1 MTRFGE
7 PRVVQLIAL
16 AVMLCGWPT
25 HADAQAIVPV
35 STIQPS
41 RGGECSVTVTVGTG
55 LPAGTEIDLALNGLW
70 LARQDIGSRPQMV
83 FSLNAPVQHLDRLQ
97 LREVS
102 VTRITDWGAEV
113 EVQAADAG
121 ARPQCTPRSQRPAPD
136 DDRDGLWASFYVG
149 SAVDT
154 FAPEVV
160 GGYQYANPGAG
171 GTSALERA
179 IGGVD
184 FEFRTV
190 GSPFTDRQLWIVG
203 ETLYG
208 VRSGDIDC
216 TNLDKRPAVCTSIQD
231 TIKNPATASNQFLYA
246 LEHATSFEAY
256 VAPRFEFLT
265 LQRGSL
271 FPAKLYVTARLG
283 ILMLNDE
290 SHDAFNSFHF
300 GGGLLSHSGPFSG
313 SYLEVGYGRS
323 DMFFT
328 PKGFTPWRRLK
339 IDALFSVPTFGK
351 GEKRPRLFL
360 QLYSD
365 FDPHEVAADSIQ
377 TFFGIDVSLSQL
389 LK

>member
-1 MTRFGE
+1 MRFGE
-7 PRVVQLIAL
+7 PRVLQVIAL
-16 AVMLCGWPT
+16 AGVLAGWPT
-25 HADAQAIVPV
+25 HATAQPIVPV
-35 STIQPS
+35 STIQPAK
-41 RGGECSVTVTVGTG
+41 GGACSVTVTVGTG

-70 LARQDIGSRPQMV
+70 LARQDVGSRPQIV
-83 FSLNAPVQHLDRLQ
+83 FALIAPVQHLDRLQ

-121 ARPQCTPRSQRPAPD
+121 AAPQCTPRAQRPAPD
-136 DDRDGLWASFYVG
+136 DQRSGLWASFYVG

-171 GTSALERA
+171 GTSAFERA

-184 FEFRTV
+184 FEFRTI
-190 GSPFTDRQLWIVG
+190 GSAASDRQLWIIG

-208 VRSGDIDC
+208 TRSGDIDC
-216 TNLDKRPAVCTSIQD
+216 TTPEKRPAVCASIQD
-231 TIKNPATASNQFLYA
+231 TIKNPVTASNQFLYA

-256 VAPRFEFLT
+256 IAPRLELWT

-271 FPAKLYVTARLG
+271 FPAKLYVVARMG
-283 ILMLNDE
+283 ILMLNE
-290 SHDAFNSFHF
+290 ETHDAFEAFHV
-300 GGGLLSHSGPFSG
+300 GGGLLSHSGAFSG
-313 SYLEVGYGRS
+313 SYIEVGYGKS
-323 DMFFT
+323 EMFFT
-328 PKGFTPWRRLK
+328 PKGYTPWRRLK
-339 IDALFSVPTFGK
+339 LDALFSVPTFGK

-365 FDPHEVAADSIQ
+365 FDPHNVTADSIQ
-377 TFFGIDVSLSQL
+377 TFFGLDISLSEL
-389 LK
+389 FK